1 MLSYYARVLSPLPLK
16 SPPLLSHF
24 LLGPRFIPLRHEWS
38 HLLSN
43 WKFQSSFF
51 LKYCT
56 GLTFSHLQPLPFVF
70 ILVLPIWLL
79 YIPWV
84 NEWSKKGLWN
94 SWEGLIK
101 LYFHFYLWMC
111 PLPLKEDFEHWI
123 SAEGFSI
130 FRSGNYETSICSWI
144 KCHSFTQKGQVFA
157 FTKAAEP
164 QYKKNS
170 AMLNSSALCWM
181 LWYDVQWQLCDM
193 CCWTNNYDNSNKFV
207 NQT

>member
-24 LLGPRFIPLRHEWS
+24 LLGPRFISLRHEWS
-38 HLLSN
+38 HPLSN
-43 WKFQSSFF
+43 WKFQSLIFSEILYRANFF
-51 LKYCT
+51 PPPAFALRSYSCFANMT
-56 GLTFSHLQPLPFVF
+56 IVMYMS
-70 ILVLPIWLL
+70 
-79 YIPWV
+79 WV
-84 NEWSKKGLWN
+84 NEWSKKGFWN
-94 SWEGLIK
+94 SWEGLIT

-111 PLPLKEDFEHWI
+111 PLPLKEDFKHWI

-164 QYKKNS
+164 RYKKNS

-181 LWYDVQWQLCDM
+181 LWYDVQWH
-193 CCWTNNYDNSNKFV
+193 V
-207 NQT
+207 